1 MSQLYYGTLSKR
13 DDDKRIVEG
22 IATSESIDASGEII
36 QMSAVK
42 NALEGFMRHPALRVM
57 HQLIAAGKVTKATLS
72 SKGLYITAK
81 VVDDDAWKKVKEG
94 VLSGFSVGGKVT
106 GRDPNN
112 SKIITGIRLDEI
124 SLVDRPQNPDAVIDV
139 IKAARKVPDAGGAV
153 MTIDQMWLAHGKLL
167 EAVGKMPAGPK
178 RDAEKRDLDQMA
190 LDIVAATHR
199 QRNAARL
206 KILDE
211 KSKLFPQPHEHPALS

>member
-1 MSQLYYGTLSKR
+1 
-13 DDDKRIVEG
+13 
-22 IATSESIDASGEII
+22 
-36 QMSAVK
+36 MSAVK

-57 HQLIAAGKVTKATLS
+57 HQLIAAGKVTKAALT

-167 EAVGKMPAGPK
+167 EAVEKMPEGPE

-190 LDIVAATHR
+190 LNIVAATHR

-211 KSKLFPQPHEHPALS
+211 KSKLFPKDHAHPALS

>member
-1 MSQLYYGTLSKR
+1 MNQLFYGTLSKR

-22 IATSESIDASGEII
+22 YATSEAIDASGEII
-36 QMSAVK
+36 RMTAVK
-42 NALEGFMRHPALRVM
+42 AALENFMIHPALRVM
-57 HQLIAAGKVTKATLS
+57 HQLIAAGKVTKAVIDK
-72 SKGLYITAK
+72 KGLYITAK
-81 VVDDDAWKKVKEG
+81 VVDDDAWRKVKEA
-94 VLSGFSVGGKVT
+94 VLIGFSVGGKVT
-106 GRDPNN
+106 GRDPND

-139 IKAARKVPDAGGAV
+139 IKAARKVPDADGAV

-167 EAVGKMPAGPK
+167 EAVEKMPAGPK

-190 LDIVAATHR
+190 LDIVAATHS